1 MFGKPIPLRQLMEEE
16 LYEAETKLLKAQSA
30 VEWATANVTYET
42 NRVARL
48 KSILNATASQEKAY
62 TPKIQTK

>member
-1 MFGKPIPLRQLMEEE
+1 MEDE

-30 VEWATANVTYET
+30 VEWATANVTYES

-48 KSILNATASQEKAY
+48 KSKLNTSASQTKAPQPPEGREVKNY
-62 TPKIQTK
+62 